1 MCLLERNTARRGRAV
16 VPRTFL
22 RTRRWRRSRETSR
35 FCICGPLLRRLAGL
49 AQHALV
55 DVADAL
61 ALVRLRLANLAN
73 VGGHLADE
81 LLVEALH
88 RDAGGAGHLE
98 LHTLGR
104 VDRDRVREA
113 ELQVDAARPRGGGAV
128 ADADDLQLLG
138 EALRHA
144 RHHVGDQRTGE
155 TVQRAVLALVVGTTH
170 EELVALTGDGD
181 VDGRVVLEGPLRTL
195 DRDVVAVER
204 HVDAARDRDGLLAD
218 SRHRVLRYQ
227 TWHRTS
233 PPTRRWRASR
243 SVMSPWLVERMA
255 M

>member
-61 ALVRLRLANLAN
+61 ALVRLRLADLAD
-73 VGGHLADE
+73 VGGHLA
-81 LLVEALH
+81 
-88 RDAGGAGHLE
+88 
-98 LHTLGR
+98 
-104 VDRDRVREA
+104 A
-113 ELQVDAARPRGGGAV
+113 ELQVDAAGPRGGGAV
-128 ADADDLQLLG
+128 ADADDLELLG

-144 RHHVGDQRTGE
+144 RHHVGDQRTSE

-170 EELVALTGDGD
+170 EQLVALAGDGD
-181 VDGRVVLEGPLRTL
+181 VDGRVVLERPLRTL
-195 DRDVVAVER
+195 HRDVVAVER
-204 HVDAARDRDGLLAD
+204 HVDAARDHDWLLAD

-255 M
+255 MPMPPSTRGTSCEP